1 MQASEA
7 ALARQDLSCTYLAH
21 HELESILIIIII
33 IIQASEA
40 MAQDLQHQLAEQQT
54 ELAAQRS
61 QSASLKHS
69 LQGKTKQHDTL
80 TVDHNNALQVCFYIM
95 YLLMHCD
102 GKLCCCLCR

>member
-1 MQASEA
+1 MPSEA

-54 ELAAQRS
+54 KLAAQRS

-95 YLLMHCD
+95 YLLMYCD
-102 GKLCCCLCR
+102 HELCCCLCQ